1 MNRGN
6 LLSLILAIAL
16 VVSTYQLVKL
26 NHKVEE
32 QSGEALSTKEA
43 VLATIHSRKSVR
55 VYTGEPVSKED
66 LLTIMKAGMAAPSGI
81 DKRPWKFIAVTN
93 KEILKTLKQES
104 ATAAIVVC
112 GDMDKVDERAPEF
125 WITDTSV
132 ATQNM
137 LLAIEAM
144 GLGGVWKSVYPW
156 KDYMTHV
163 TTTLELSDNLTPLCI
178 IALGHPT
185 GVEKPKDKY
194 DPSNIRW
201 EE

>member
-1 MNRGN
+1 M
-6 LLSLILAIAL
+6 LAIAL
-16 VVSTYQLVKL
+16 ALSTYQYVRLK
-26 NHKVEE
+26 HQVEE
-32 QSGEALSTKEA
+32 ESTRSTSSKEA
-43 VLATIHSRKSVR
+43 VLSVIHSRKSVR
-55 VYTGEPVSKED
+55 TYTGAPVSKDD

-81 DKRPWKFIAVTN
+81 DRRPWKFVAVTN
-93 KEILKTLKQES
+93 KELLKTLKQEQ

-125 WITDTSV
+125 WLTDTSV

-156 KDYMTHV
+156 KDYMAHV
-163 TTTLELSDNLTPLCI
+163 QTSLSLSDNLTPLCI
-178 IALGHPT
+178 IALGHPM
-185 GVEKPKDKY
+185 GLEQAKDKF
-194 DPSNIRW
+194 DANNIRW